1 MIDRYGAWR
10 PAAKAAALVLALLG
24 GLAAGG
30 RPAAGARP
38 FRLLVFGDS
47 LSAGFGLAH
56 ADGFEARLAAALKAD
71 GCDVQI
77 LDGAVSGDTSAGGA
91 ARIDWALGDHPD
103 AAILE
108 LGANDGLRGMDPHE
122 MEANLMAI
130 LDRLAAANVPTLIAG
145 MEAPRNLGA
154 AYDAEFHAVFARLAK
169 RPGVLFEPFFLQGV
183 ATDPALNQADGIH
196 PNPAGVIRVVDGI
209 KPLVERLIRGG

>member
-1 MIDRYGAWR
+1 
-10 PAAKAAALVLALLG
+10 
-24 GLAAGG
+24 
-30 RPAAGARP
+30 
-38 FRLLVFGDS
+38 
-47 LSAGFGLAH
+47 
-56 ADGFEARLAAALKAD
+56 
-71 GCDVQI
+71 
-77 LDGAVSGDTSAGGA
+77 
-91 ARIDWALGDHPD
+91 
-103 AAILE
+103 
-108 LGANDGLRGMDPHE
+108 
-122 MEANLMAI
+122 
-130 LDRLAAANVPTLIAG
+130 